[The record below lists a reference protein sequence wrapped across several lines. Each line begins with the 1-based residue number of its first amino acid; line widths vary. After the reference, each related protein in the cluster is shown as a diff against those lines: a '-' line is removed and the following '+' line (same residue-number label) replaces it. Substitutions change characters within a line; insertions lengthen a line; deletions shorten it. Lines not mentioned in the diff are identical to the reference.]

1 MSSLF
6 NMLQNR
12 TMNSMQSNNFTADDV
27 EIGSV
32 VRIRSGFGLESPETV
47 TLLGVEFNG
56 KNGRDT
62 VDYVDK
68 DGANRWAYTDQIERI
83 ITV

>member
-1 MSSLF
+1 
-6 NMLQNR
+6 MLR
-12 TMNSMQSNNFTADDV
+12 PVFKTRKEFTADDV
-27 EIGSV
+27 EVGSV
-32 VRIRSGFGLESPETV
+32 VRIRSGFGTEGPETV

-62 VDYVDK
+62 CDYVDRN
-68 DGANRWAYTDQIERI
+68 GANRWAYTDQIERI